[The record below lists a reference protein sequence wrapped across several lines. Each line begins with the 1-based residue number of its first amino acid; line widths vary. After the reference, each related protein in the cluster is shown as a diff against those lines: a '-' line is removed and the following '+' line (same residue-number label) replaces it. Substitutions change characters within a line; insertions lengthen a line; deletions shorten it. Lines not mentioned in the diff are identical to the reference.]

1 MTANFTDLKDQWTAY
16 AQSLRLWV
24 VQVLVWLA
32 EVTKSRELRL
42 RARYELRF
50 LRREVRQILI
60 TRFAIEMCENPL
72 KPQKRR
78 AHRGELIVHRRRF
91 YRYVL
96 RGARLRTF
104 EDAKHVLEHL
114 DAFVARCVAHYRS
127 GMKAL
132 RARVIVD
139 DAARASRVSRYAEIP
154 DT

>member
-1 MTANFTDLKDQWTAY
+1 MTANFADLKEEWTAY

-24 VQVLVWLA
+24 VQFIVWLA

-50 LRREVRQILI
+50 LRREVRQILM
-60 TRFAIEMCENPL
+60 TRFAIEMCANPL
-72 KPQKRR
+72 KQKKRR
-78 AHRGELIVHRRRF
+78 AHRGEWIVHRRRF

-104 EDAKHVLEHL
+104 EDAKRVLDHLEEH
-114 DAFVARCVAHYRS
+114 VARCVAHYRS

-139 DAARASRVSRYAEIP
+139 DAARASCTSAYAEIP